1 MKKTLIKMHKE
12 MMSIFWYC
20 NNIEYNRDL
29 LKILQGLHIDECGL
43 PSNRELFDQW
53 MIFAEQTMDK
63 SIRDFVIFFLEQMR
77 EKGMPLLENAIPIVK
92 FLPDEKIA
100 QLQSI
105 KVNYW
110 NRSDIK
116 IGQDYRD
123 MLMILDHC
131 YFQTYNDDLGDLLG
145 SLSIGIWAD
154 GLPADLADYAIWLD
168 SIDSIKDC
176 DIVTKIVTFL
186 NQFGSEFKAYDLAPT
201 ISFVE
206 SLSEEQIKEITQS
219 ANNNS

>member
-1 MKKTLIKMHKE
+1 MKNVLTQRHKE

-29 LKILQGLHIDECGL
+29 LKILQGLHVDECGL
-43 PSNRELFDQW
+43 PRNQEMFDQW
-53 MIFAEQTMDK
+53 MNIAEQTMDK
-63 SIRDFVIFFLEQMR
+63 NIRDFVIFFLEQML

-92 FLPDEKIA
+92 FLPDEKIT

-116 IGQDYRD
+116 IEQDYRD
-123 MLMILDHC
+123 MLSILDHC
-131 YFQTYNDDLGDLLG
+131 YFQTHNDDLGDLLG

-154 GLPADLADYAIWLD
+154 RLPADLADYEIWLN
-168 SIDSIKDC
+168 SVETIKDS
-176 DIVTKIVTFL
+176 DIVTKIIAFL
-186 NQFGSEFKAYDLAPT
+186 DRFGSEFKTYDLAPT

-206 SLSEEQIKEITQS
+206 SLSEEQIKKITQS
-219 ANNNS
+219 SSSM